1 MDAAKVP
8 KFNLMTLGL
17 SQEIKNIKF
26 VSMGYAH
33 VNSLILCEI
42 MTIEYE
48 RTEYAFRIVAGDVF
62 LPLGG

>member
-8 KFNLMTLGL
+8 KFNLTTLGL

-42 MTIEYE
+42 MTIE
-48 RTEYAFRIVAGDVF
+48 
-62 LPLGG
+62 L

>member
-26 VSMGYAH
+26 VSKGYAH

-42 MTIEYE
+42 MTIE
-48 RTEYAFRIVAGDVF
+48 
-62 LPLGG
+62 L